1 MVKCSP
7 IKVVNDTCMVKC
19 PPMKGGGDTCMV
31 KCPPIKVVDDIC
43 MVRCHSSIAP
53 RCLYKDVPP
62 SCHDIPSH
70 SHPHTFKGKVEVK

>member
-1 MVKCSP
+1 
-7 IKVVNDTCMVKC
+7 
-19 PPMKGGGDTCMV
+19 MV
-31 KCPPIKVVDDIC
+31 KCPPIKVVDDTC

-62 SCHDIPSH
+62 SCHDITSH